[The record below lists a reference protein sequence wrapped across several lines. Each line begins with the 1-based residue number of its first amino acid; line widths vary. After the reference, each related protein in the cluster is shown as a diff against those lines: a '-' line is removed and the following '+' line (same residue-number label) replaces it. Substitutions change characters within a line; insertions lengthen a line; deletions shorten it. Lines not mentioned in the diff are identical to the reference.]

1 MGTITKLTFDEYLK
15 LPEQEG
21 MHYELDEGVLLM
33 EPSPTFRHNRIR
45 DQIARRLTEFVKA
58 HRLGEVTVE
67 TDFRLSA
74 ETVRS
79 PDVALVTPAQ
89 LKKIDIDRSP
99 IDGAPALAIE
109 VISPSNL
116 AQDTR
121 KKVRQYLAAGC
132 QAVWLVYPALRLVE
146 IHDGKGAREVVEP
159 DSINEASPVSGIRFS
174 LPLAAIFEDE
184 FQA

>member
-21 MHYELDEGVLLM
+21 AHYELDEGMLLM

-45 DQIARRLTEFVKA
+45 DQIGRRLTEFVKA

-67 TDFRLSA
+67 TDFRLA
-74 ETVRS
+74 PETVRS

-89 LKKIDIDRSP
+89 MKKMDIDRSP

-109 VISPSNL
+109 VISPNNL

-146 IHDGKGAREVVEP
+146 IHDAAGTREIVEP
-159 DSINEASPVSGIRFS
+159 DSIHEATPFSGKKFS
-174 LPLAAIFEDE
+174 LPLSAIFDSE
-184 FQA
+184 F